1 MALIGG
7 AALKRILIIEDE
19 VNMAAF
25 MELEMRHEGFHAVV
39 ASDGGTGL
47 EMALAG
53 DWDLV
58 LLDLMLPGKNGLD
71 ICRELRRAK
80 RTPVMMITARD
91 SVTDRVS
98 GLDSGADDYLPKPFA
113 IEELLARVRVIFRRQ
128 EEAASGEGDASFA
141 CGDLR
146 LDTGSR
152 LVTKGDAPVELTKRE
167 FALLEALMK
176 NMNRVLSRETLLDSV
191 WGYEAAV
198 DTNVVDVY
206 VRYLRNKI
214 DAKDGP
220 SFIQAVRGIGYVMRR

>member
-1 MALIGG
+1 M
-7 AALKRILIIEDE
+7 KRILIIEDE
-19 VNMAAF
+19 SNMAQF
-25 MELEMRHEGFHAVV
+25 LELELRHEGFHTMV

-58 LLDLMLPGKNGLD
+58 LLDLMLPGRDGLD
-71 ICRELRRAK
+71 ICREVRRTK
-80 RTPVMMITARD
+80 RTPIMMITARD
-91 SVTDRVS
+91 RVTDRVS
-98 GLDSGADDYLPKPFA
+98 GLDSGADDYLAKPFA

-128 EEAASGEGDASFA
+128 EEMAAGEAHTVFA
-141 CGDLR
+141 CGDVK
-146 LDTGSR
+146 LDADSR
-152 LVTKGDAPVELTKRE
+152 LVLKGGAPVELTKRE

-176 NMNRVLSRETLLDSV
+176 NMNRVMSREALLDTV
-191 WGYEAAV
+191 WGFEAAV

-220 SFIQAVRGIGYVMRR
+220 SLIQSVRGIGYVMRR